1 MWYFLF
7 FLLDFRTVLTVWYF
21 LFFLLDFR
29 TVLTVWYFLFFVLLC
44 ILLNEVLPL
53 FLFLGGCRGRDRM
66 IYYLTNLCLSPQMW
80 VRISIR
86 SRCTTLCD
94 KVRQWLSTGR
104 WFSPGP
110 PVYSANKTDSHNIA
124 KILLR
129 VALNTVKPNL
139 TNSFLSFLIINMLW
153 LIIISHLYDI
163 YIILN
168 RGLHLQ
174 TSLDQQML
182 ILGLNTCI

>member
-1 MWYFLF
+1 MKCCRCF
-7 FLLDFRTVLTVWYF
+7 FFY
-21 LFFLLDFR
+21 
-29 TVLTVWYFLFFVLLC
+29 
-44 ILLNEVLPL
+44 
-53 FLFLGGCRGRDRM
+53 GGCRGGDRM
-66 IYYLTNLCLSPQMW
+66 IYYLSNRCLSPPMW

-86 SRCTTLCD
+86 ARCTILCD
-94 KVRQWLSTGR
+94 KFRQWLSTGR

-139 TNSFLSFLIINMLW
+139 TNLFLSFLIIIMLW

-168 RGLHLQ
+168 RDLHPQ